1 MTRKRKRIYA
11 LLLVLALT
19 ASLFA
24 GCGKSEKKKGVFSVR
39 FELEGG
45 DRVSGSLHQEVKKG
59 ESAEEP
65 KVEREG
71 YIFNGW
77 DTDFSNIQEDT
88 VVKAEW
94 KKAIRVRFD
103 VNGGELSSG
112 KDELFIASGKKPQT
126 PTVKREGY
134 TFLGWNP
141 EVSTVK
147 EDITYV
153 AQWKRDVPTADE
165 VYKTL
170 SDSMVEIHTYDEMG
184 QGIALG
190 SGFFID
196 TNGTVLTNFHVMEGA
211 YSAEIVMYNEN
222 EYDVIRVEGYDKNI
236 DLCVIKTS
244 ASDTKPVTFFTGDV
258 KTGETVYTIG
268 SSIGLT
274 GTFSNGIVSTASRQ
288 YDGVECIQITAPIS
302 HGNSGGPLV
311 NEFGEVLGVNTFMM
325 VDGQNLNFAV
335 SIKELDNI
343 DRSEEITIEKFGQ
356 LTGESV
362 KPNYTKV
369 ITGDEGEYVYEM
381 TNDIELES
389 NDMPYEANL
398 LSDGYWKAAYMDDT
412 DNIDIF
418 YLSVPEAG
426 DVWVYL
432 LAYWQDDDP
441 HIYANFRDEYTEEMD
456 KTVTGHDSY
465 IGMDDYDEENGWR
478 LVNFHVPKAGI
489 YFIDV
494 HLSDDYPYDT
504 GCYYLVGYE
513 FVQ

>member
-1 MTRKRKRIYA
+1 MTRRRRIYA

-19 ASLFA
+19 VTSFA
-24 GCGKSEKKKGVFSVR
+24 GCGKGEKKKNTFSVR

-59 ESAEEP
+59 EAAEEP

-71 YIFNGW
+71 YFFSGW
-77 DTDFSNIQEDT
+77 DTEFEDIQEDT
-88 VVKAEW
+88 VIKAVW
-94 KKAIRVRFD
+94 KKAIHVTFD
-103 VNGGELSSG
+103 ANGGEFSG
-112 KDELFIASGKKPQT
+112 GNTEVYLASGKKPT
-126 PTVKREGY
+126 APSVKREGY
-134 TFLGWNP
+134 TFTGWEP
-141 EVSTVK
+141 EVSNVT
-147 EDITYV
+147 EDTNFV

-170 SDSMVEIHTYDEMG
+170 SDSMVEIHTYDESG

-196 TNGTVLTNFHVMEGA
+196 TEGTVLTNFHVMEGA
-211 YSAEIVMYNEN
+211 YSAEIVMYNEDTFEVN
-222 EYDVIRVEGYDKNI
+222 YIEGYDKDI
-236 DLCVIKTS
+236 DLCVIKTA
-244 ASDTKPVTFFTGDV
+244 ASDTKPVTFFAGNV

-268 SSIGLT
+268 SSVGLT

-343 DRSEEITIEKFGQ
+343 DRSETITIEKFGQ

-389 NDMPYEANL
+389 NDMPYEANM
-398 LSDGYWKAAYMDDT
+398 LSDGYWKAAYLDDV
-412 DNIDIF
+412 DSIDF
-418 YLSVPEAG
+418 YYLTVPSSG
-426 DVWVYL
+426 DVLVYI

-441 HIYANFRDEYTEEMD
+441 YIHAYFRDVYTEEMPAS
-456 KTVTGHDSY
+456 VTGHDSY
-465 IGMDDYDEENGWR
+465 IGMNDYDDENNYK
-478 LVNFHVPKAGI
+478 LATFHVPEAGS
-489 YFIDV
+489 YYLDV
-494 HLSDDYPYDT
+494 HLPDDYPYDT

-513 FVQ
+513 FVP